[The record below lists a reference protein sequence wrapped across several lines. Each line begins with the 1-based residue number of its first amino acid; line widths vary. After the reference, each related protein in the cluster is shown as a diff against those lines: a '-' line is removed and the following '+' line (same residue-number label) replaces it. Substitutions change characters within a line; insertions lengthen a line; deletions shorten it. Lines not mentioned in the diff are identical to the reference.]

1 MIGPLFRLVAQ
12 AATKVPWWKVFLGT
26 VATTVATTAAV
37 KTVDKIMEDKRKTPR
52 SKIAELEALKQAG
65 EISDEQFKELKKKV
79 LESYA
84 TS

>member
-1 MIGPLFRLVAQ
+1 
-12 AATKVPWWKVFLGT
+12 
-26 VATTVATTAAV
+26 
-37 KTVDKIMEDKRKTPR
+37 MEDKRKTPR